1 MKMKQT
7 LLLLAVA
14 QGLTL
19 GTESGAMLRA
29 QELKQCE
36 HVTLTATADAYT
48 TCVSTDSRNYG
59 KESYLKLARN
69 NARPARKYNIYLK
82 FDLAAEALRGRE
94 IVGLEFGINKS
105 EGGLSGERRVNIAVV
120 EDNAWSETAISGEFR
135 AEHPAY
141 TQNRTISYFTKRS
154 TDNVR
159 RYTIRSTPEQNSRL
173 LETVRANLERGITEL
188 TLRLYPDEGRPDED
202 DKEPI
207 YFYAREYGEKAPYLT
222 VYYK

>member
-59 KESYLKLARN
+59 KESYLKLIC
-69 NARPARKYNIYLK
+69 KHIIYLIISDIQYLLMI
-82 FDLAAEALRGRE
+82 FARHLH
-94 IVGLEFGINKS
+94 N
-105 EGGLSGERRVNIAVV
+105 
-120 EDNAWSETAISGEFR
+120 EDGNCF
-135 AEHPAY
+135 
-141 TQNRTISYFTKRS
+141 
-154 TDNVR
+154 
-159 RYTIRSTPEQNSRL
+159 
-173 LETVRANLERGITEL
+173 
-188 TLRLYPDEGRPDED
+188 
-202 DKEPI
+202 
-207 YFYAREYGEKAPYLT
+207 
-222 VYYK
+222 